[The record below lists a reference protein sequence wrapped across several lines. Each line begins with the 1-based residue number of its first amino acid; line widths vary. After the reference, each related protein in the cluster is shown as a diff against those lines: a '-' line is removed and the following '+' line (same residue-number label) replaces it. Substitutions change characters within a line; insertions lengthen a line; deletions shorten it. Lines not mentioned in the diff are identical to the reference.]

1 MKKSLFILLSLTLS
15 CMACSDG
22 SKKKNIE
29 DVIDSAIST
38 SARQMSLMAGK
49 LINQPDKL
57 PRSADTDGLLTTS
70 SSSWWTSGF
79 FPGTLWYLYEITGD
93 TLLRTQAELY
103 TNRIEK
109 EKFNKGN
116 HDAGFMLYCS
126 FGNGFRLTGNEHY
139 KSVLLQGAES
149 LSSRYKESTRLIRS
163 WDFNKKEW
171 QYPVIIDNMMN
182 LELLQWAAKNSDNVR
197 YDTIS
202 RSHADITI
210 KNHFRKDNSTFHVV
224 SYDTISGA
232 PEKKQTHQG
241 YSDNSTWARG
251 QAWALYG
258 YTMMYRE
265 TKESRYKIQAEKI
278 ARFIL
283 GHPNLPEDKIP
294 YWDFDAPE
302 IPDALR
308 DASAGAIMASAFI
321 ELSELTGNPAY
332 MDMAKRQIRTLS
344 SPAYLAEPGT
354 NAYFILKHS
363 VGNMPKNSEVDVPLT
378 YADYYYVEAL
388 VRYKKIVENGINE

>member
-1 MKKSLFILLSLTLS
+1 MKRSIFILLSLILS
-15 CMACSDG
+15 CIACSDNN
-22 SKKKNIE
+22 KKKNIE
-29 DVIDSAIST
+29 DVIDSALSV
-38 SARQMSLMAGK
+38 SARQMFFMADK
-49 LINQPDKL
+49 LINAPDRL
-57 PRSADTDGLLTTS
+57 PCSVDSDGQLTTS

-93 TLLRTQAELY
+93 TLLRTKAEIY
-103 TNRIEK
+103 TSRIEK

-116 HDAGFMLYCS
+116 HDVGFMLYCS

-163 WDFNKKEW
+163 WDFNQKEW

-182 LELLQWAAKNSDNVR
+182 LELLQWAAKNSDSVK

-210 KNHFRKDNSTFHVV
+210 KNHFRNDNSTFHVV
-224 SYDTISGA
+224 SYDTISGV
-232 PEKKQTHQG
+232 PEKKQTNQG

-283 GHPNLPEDKIP
+283 DHPNLPENKIP
-294 YWDFDAPE
+294 YWDFDSPG
-302 IPDALR
+302 IPHALR

-321 ELSELTGNPAY
+321 ELSRLTGKSAY
-332 MDMAKRQIRTLS
+332 MDIAETQIRTLS
-344 SPAYLAEPGT
+344 SPEYLAAPGT

-388 VRYKKIVENGINE
+388 VRYKKIVETGIN